1 MKRQT
6 VLIIGQGGREHAIGW
21 KLTQSPHVGKLY
33 FAPGNAGTAE
43 IGENVAIGITEV
55 AKLLLFALQKKIDL
69 TVVGPDDAL
78 ATGVVNIFQEKGLKI
93 FGPTKAATQ
102 IESSKSFAK
111 NLMQTYHIPTA
122 AFQTFREYDKAL
134 AYLTR
139 VGAPIVVKAS
149 GLALGKGVTVCQ
161 TIEEAEKALKEAM
174 VDKLFG
180 AAGDEV
186 VIEEFLEGTEI
197 SIHVFCDGENYR
209 FFPSSQDHK
218 RALDGNRGSNTGGM
232 GTIAP
237 VPNVFAKQIELIEK
251 RIVKPLLSAMQK
263 EGTPFIGIL
272 YPGIKL
278 TKDGPKVIEFNARFG
293 DPECQSYMRL
303 LKTDLYEI
311 MTACIDGSL
320 DTLSIGWSKEFACCV
335 MVAAQGYPGIYEKGQ
350 KITGIADAEKT
361 ADVVVFHSGT
371 AKKGDT
377 IITNGGRVLGISATG
392 ETLEKAL
399 QKSYAGAAKILFVG
413 KQFRKDIGKYHP

>member
-1 MKRQT
+1 MKQQV

-43 IGENVAIGITEV
+43 VGENVAIGIVEKE
-55 AKLLLFALQKKIDL
+55 KLLAFALEKKIDL

-93 FGPTKAATQ
+93 FGPTKEATR

-111 NLMQTYHIPTA
+111 NLMQKYHIPTA

-134 AYLTR
+134 AYLAH

-174 VDKLFG
+174 VDKVFG
-180 AAGDEV
+180 TAGEEV

-197 SIHVFCDGENYR
+197 SIHAFCDGKNYQL
-209 FFPSSQDHK
+209 FPSSQDHK
-218 RALDGNRGSNTGGM
+218 RAFDRNKGPNTGGM

-237 VPNVFAKQIELIEK
+237 VPNVVAKQIVLIEE
-251 RIVKPLLSAMQK
+251 RIVKPLLAAMQK

-278 TKDGPKVIEFNARFG
+278 TKDGPKVIEFNVRFG

-361 ADVVVFHSGT
+361 ADVIVFHSGT

-392 ETLEKAL
+392 ETVEKAL
-399 QKSYAGAAKILFVG
+399 QKSYAGVARILFVG